1 MNKTSQSE
9 LDQSVEQQLA
19 DLGDA
24 KEKTMG
30 TPSQE
35 YAEDNQ
41 QFPRKITT

>member
-1 MNKTSQSE
+1 MNKIPHPE
-9 LDQSVEQQLA
+9 PDQSGEQQLV